1 MTSYF
6 SPGAS
11 HGSSPASSP
20 LSPPSQRST
29 ALSNRL
35 TSVLSASYA
44 DSDIRDALETLSI
57 RGIHNTAETRR
68 QLRLDVQKEVVDCN
82 AEIVRDFGKVA
93 EVRPMPDPH
102 WSTQEANARWLQ
114 QQLRR
119 IGGVITTLNQTC
131 DEMRKHI
138 SLAKQDTTPVLEE
151 ATALVAQKKET
162 ETRQQ
167 LLDAF
172 SKHFMVPEED
182 LMALR
187 SAEEPIDDVFFDR
200 LARVKQVHHD
210 CEHLLG
216 GENQRLGLEVM
227 ELSTRHLNS
236 AYQKLY
242 RWIQKE
248 FQSLNL
254 EDPRI
259 SSSIRRALRVLAERP
274 SLFHS
279 CLDFFAEARD
289 YVLSDAFH
297 YALTDA
303 MSSANGAGAG
313 GDRSVKPIEF
323 SAHDPLRYIGDMLAW
338 VHSAT
343 VSEREALEALFVA
356 DGEELARGIQAGLS
370 SEPWSRIDEEEEVVF
385 DGHKALSDLVNRDL
399 TGVSRSLRQRIELV
413 IQGHDDPVT
422 CYKVVNLL
430 SFYRT
435 TFAKLVGLR
444 SHLVDLMQILEK
456 FTLSHFETLMRDQVG
471 ALSNDHAA
479 LTPPED
485 LSPPEF
491 LLDALEGLVSLMK
504 THEASVGPE
513 EPSTESG
520 NENRFTPVLRAASD
534 PFLSLARSS
543 SDELG
548 DPTAQTIY
556 RTNIL
561 LAARATISPFAFAS
575 STHIAPLSTALST
588 LRTNLLDV
596 QHQFLLETSG
606 LQALL
611 EALEPFSKAARDI
624 ESDTETG
631 DDKPEKS
638 DQQKPHLA
646 DLANLPA
653 FQPDSLVTSS
663 QQLDDFLPSALMDAA
678 DHLKRVQSAS
688 LVQSVTE
695 DAVEAFCRDFEFV
708 EGMIIAA
715 DEARG
720 MTQVSLGTG
729 GSVFSGRSGR
739 STRKEA
745 DGKDGDEGEDEQEDQ
760 WGLRSLFPR
769 TTGEIRVLLS

>member
-6 SPGAS
+6 SGPSNGP
-11 HGSSPASSP
+11 SPSSSP
-20 LSPPSQRST
+20 LSPPTQRSS

-35 TSVLSASYA
+35 TSVLSASYV
-44 DSDIRDALETLSI
+44 DSDIRDALETLSV

-82 AEIVRDFGKVA
+82 AEIVRDFGQVA
-93 EVRPMPDPH
+93 E
-102 WSTQEANARWLQ
+102 QLQ
-114 QQLRR
+114 R
-119 IGGVITTLNQTC
+119 IGSVITTLNQTC

-138 SLAKQDTTPVLEE
+138 GLAKQDSTPVLEE
-151 ATALVAQKKET
+151 ATALMTQKKDT
-162 ETRQQ
+162 ETKQE

-172 SKHFMVPEED
+172 SKHFLVPEEE
-182 LMALR
+182 LVVLN
-187 SAEEPIDDVFFDR
+187 SAEEPVDNRFFDI

-210 CEHLLG
+210 CELLLG
-216 GENQRLGLEVM
+216 GENQRLGLEIM
-227 ELSTRHLNS
+227 ELSTRHLNT

-242 RWIQKE
+242 KWIQKE

-274 SLFHS
+274 TLFHS

-303 MSSANGAGAG
+303 VSGSNGAGAG
-313 GDRSVKPIEF
+313 GDHSVKPIEF

-338 VHSAT
+338 VHSTT

-356 DGEELARGIQAGLS
+356 DGEELARGIQAGLN
-370 SEPWSRIDEEEEVVF
+370 SEPWSRIDEEKEVAF
-385 DGHKALSDLVNRDL
+385 DGRKALSDLVNRDL
-399 TGVSRSLRQRIELV
+399 TGVSRSLRQRVELV

-422 CYKVVNLL
+422 CFKVVNLL

-435 TFAKLVGLR
+435 TFSKLVGPQ
-444 SHLVDLMQILEK
+444 SHLVELMQILEK
-456 FTLSHFETLMRDQVG
+456 FILGHFENLMKEQVT
-471 ALSNDHAA
+471 ALSTDQMA
-479 LTPPED
+479 LTPPPD

-504 THEASVGPE
+504 NHDASVRPVE
-513 EPSTESG
+513 QSESNGG
-520 NENRFTPVLRAASD
+520 NSFTPVLRAAFD
-534 PFLSLARSS
+534 PFLTLARSS
-543 SDELG
+543 SEELE
-548 DPTAQTIY
+548 DDTAQTIY
-556 RTNIL
+556 RLNIL
-561 LAARATISPFAFAS
+561 LAASATISPFSFA
-575 STHIAPLSTALST
+575 TAMHNAPLSTAIST
-588 LRTNLLDV
+588 LRTDLLDI
-596 QHQFLLETSG
+596 QHEFLLDTSG
-606 LQALL
+606 LQTLL
-611 EALEPFSKAARDI
+611 DALEPFAKSGK
-624 ESDTETG
+624 DTEQ
-631 DDKPEKS
+631 DKENNEDKP
-638 DQQKPHLA
+638 DQQKHHLA
-646 DLANLPA
+646 DLATLPA
-653 FQPDSLVTSS
+653 FQPEALVTSS

-678 DHLKRVQSAS
+678 DNLKRLQSAS
-688 LVQSVTE
+688 LIQSVTE

-720 MTQVSLGTG
+720 MTQVTLDTG

-739 STRKEA
+739 STRKTNAGDA
-745 DGKDGDEGEDEQEDQ
+745 DDENEEDDDK
-760 WGLRSLFPR
+760 WSLRSLFPR

>member
-1 MTSYF
+1 MASYF
-6 SPGAS
+6 PGP
-11 HGSSPASSP
+11 GSGPNNGAFPASSP
-20 LSPPSQRST
+20 LSPPTQRSS

-57 RGIHNTAETRR
+57 RDIHNTAETRR
-68 QLRLDVQKEVVDCN
+68 QLRLDVQKEVVDSN

-93 EVRPMPDPH
+93 E
-102 WSTQEANARWLQ
+102 
-114 QQLRR
+114 QLKR
-119 IGGVITTLNQTC
+119 IGSVITTLNQTC

-138 SLAKQDTTPVLEE
+138 SLAKQETTPVLEE
-151 ATALVAQKKET
+151 ATVLMAQKKDT
-162 ETRQQ
+162 EMKQR
-167 LLDAF
+167 LLIAF
-172 SKHFMVPEED
+172 EKHFLVPEED
-182 LMALR
+182 LMVLN
-187 SAEEPIDDVFFDR
+187 SAEKPVDDRFFDI

-216 GENQRLGLEVM
+216 GENQRLGLELM

-242 RWIQKE
+242 KWIQKE

-289 YVLSDAFH
+289 YVLADAFH

-303 MSSANGAGAG
+303 MSGANGPSS

-338 VHSAT
+338 VHSTT

-356 DGEELARGIQAGLS
+356 DGEELARGIQAGLN
-370 SEPWSRIDEEEEVVF
+370 SEPWSRIDEDQEITF

-399 TGVSRSLRQRIELV
+399 TGVSRSLRQRVELV

-435 TFAKLVGLR
+435 TFTKLVGPK
-444 SHLVDLMQILEK
+444 SQLVDLMQSLEK
-456 FTLSHFETLMRDQVG
+456 FTLGHFENLMREEIS
-471 ALSNDHAA
+471 ALSSDQLA
-479 LTPPED
+479 LAPPQD

-504 THEASVGPE
+504 THEASVRPDE
-513 EPSTESG
+513 ESDSDTE
-520 NENRFTPVLRAASD
+520 NKFTPVLRAAFD
-534 PFLSLARSS
+534 PYLTLARSS
-543 SDELG
+543 SEEID

-561 LAARATISPFAFAS
+561 LAARATVSSFSFAS
-575 STHIAPLSTALST
+575 ATHMIPLSTALST
-588 LRTNLLDV
+588 LRTNLLDI
-596 QHQFLLETSG
+596 QRHFLLENSG

-611 EALEPFSKAARDI
+611 DALEPFSKSGRDS
-624 ESDTETG
+624 ELDSENEE
-631 DDKPEKS
+631 KPE
-638 DQQKPHLA
+638 QKLHLA
-646 DLANLPA
+646 DLTTLPA
-653 FQPDSLVTSS
+653 FQPEALVTSS

-688 LVQSVTE
+688 LIQSVTE

-729 GSVFSGRSGR
+729 GSVISGRSGR
-739 STRKEA
+739 STRKTT
-745 DGKDGDEGEDEQEDQ
+745 GEDDEEEKEDQ
-760 WGLRSLFPR
+760 WSLRSLFPR

>member
-1 MTSYF
+1 
-6 SPGAS
+6 
-11 HGSSPASSP
+11 
-20 LSPPSQRST
+20 
-29 ALSNRL
+29 LSNRL

-44 DSDIRDALETLSI
+44 DSDIRDALETLSV

-68 QLRLDVQKEVVDCN
+68 QLRLDVQKEVVDSN
-82 AEIVRDFGKVA
+82 AEIVRDFGNVA
-93 EVRPMPDPH
+93 EVRISPH
-102 WSTQEANARWLQ
+102 CVRIEVPRKANALAQ
-114 QQLRR
+114 QQLKR
-119 IGGVITTLNQTC
+119 IGRVISALNQTC

-138 SLAKQDTTPVLEE
+138 GQAKQETAPVLEE
-151 ATALVAQKKET
+151 ATALMDQKTST
-162 ETRQQ
+162 ETKQR

-172 SKHFMVPEED
+172 SKHFLVPEED
-182 LMALR
+182 LMVLTA
-187 SAEEPIDDVFFDR
+187 AEDPIDDRFFDI

-210 CEHLLG
+210 CELLLG

-227 ELSTRHLNS
+227 ELSSRHLNT

-259 SSSIRRALRVLAERP
+259 SSSIRRALRVLAEKP

-289 YVLSDAFH
+289 YVLSDSFH

-303 MSSANGAGAG
+303 ISGATGAGAG

-323 SAHDPLRYIGDMLAW
+323 SAHDPLRYVGDMLAW
-338 VHSAT
+338 VHSTT

-370 SEPWSRIDEEEEVVF
+370 SEPWSRIDEHEEVTF
-385 DGHKALSDLVNRDL
+385 DGRKALSDLVNRDL
-399 TGVSRSLRQRIELV
+399 TGVSRSLRQRVELV

-435 TFAKLVGLR
+435 TFAKLVGPQ
-444 SHLVDLMQILEK
+444 SNLVDLMQALEK
-456 FTLSHFETLMRDQVG
+456 FTFGHFETLMRDQAS
-471 ALSNDHAA
+471 ALSTDHAA
-479 LTPPED
+479 LSPPDD

-491 LLDALEGLVSLMK
+491 LLDALESLLSLMK
-504 THEASVGPE
+504 SHEASVDLD
-513 EPSTESG
+513 ESA
-520 NENRFTPVLRAASD
+520 ENDSENQFTPVLRAAFD
-534 PFLSLARSS
+534 PFLTLARSS
-543 SDELG
+543 SDELN
-548 DPTAQTIY
+548 DTTAQTIY

-561 LAARATISPFAFAS
+561 LAARATVQPFSFAS
-575 STHIAPLSTALST
+575 ATHIAPLSTALST

-606 LQALL
+606 LQTLL
-611 EALEPFSKAARDI
+611 EALEPFSNTAKD
-624 ESDTETG
+624 ETETQ
-631 DDKPEKS
+631 DEQSEKP
-638 DQQKPHLA
+638 DQQKPQLA
-646 DLANLPA
+646 DLARLAA
-653 FQPDSLVTSS
+653 FQPKALVASS
-663 QQLDDFLPSALMDAA
+663 QQLDDFLPSALMDAT
-678 DHLKRVQSAS
+678 DNLKRVQSAS
-688 LVQSVTE
+688 IVQSVTE

-720 MTQVSLGTG
+720 MTQVTLGTG
-729 GSVFSGRSGR
+729 GSVISGRSGR
-739 STRKEA
+739 SSRRPGAGE
-745 DGKDGDEGEDEQEDQ
+745 DRGEDEDENEEQ
-760 WGLRSLFPR
+760 WSLRSLFPR

>member
-6 SPGAS
+6 PGP
-11 HGSSPASSP
+11 GPNNGGSPASSP
-20 LSPPSQRST
+20 LSPPTQRSS

-68 QLRLDVQKEVVDCN
+68 QLRLDVQKEVVDSN

-93 EVRPMPDPH
+93 E
-102 WSTQEANARWLQ
+102 
-114 QQLRR
+114 QLKR
-119 IGGVITTLNQTC
+119 IGSVITTLNQTC

-151 ATALVAQKKET
+151 AAALMAQKKDT
-162 ETRQQ
+162 ETKQR
-167 LLDAF
+167 LLVAF
-172 SKHFMVPEED
+172 EKHFLVPEED
-182 LMALR
+182 LMVLN
-187 SAEEPIDDVFFDR
+187 SAEEPVDDRFFDI

-216 GENQRLGLEVM
+216 GENQRLGLELM

-242 RWIQKE
+242 KWIQKE

-289 YVLSDAFH
+289 YVLADAFH

-303 MSSANGAGAG
+303 ISGANGPSA

-338 VHSAT
+338 VHSTT

-356 DGEELARGIQAGLS
+356 DGEELARGIQAGLN
-370 SEPWSRIDEEEEVVF
+370 SEPWSRIDEDQEVTF

-399 TGVSRSLRQRIELV
+399 IGVSRSLRQRVELV

-435 TFAKLVGLR
+435 TFIKLVGPKAQ
-444 SHLVDLMQILEK
+444 LVDLMQSLEK
-456 FTLSHFETLMRDQVG
+456 FTLGHFENLMREEVST
-471 ALSNDHAA
+471 LSNDQLA
-479 LTPPED
+479 LAPPQD

-504 THEASVGPE
+504 THEASVRPDE
-513 EPSTESG
+513 ESDTDS
-520 NENRFTPVLRAASD
+520 ENKFTPVLRAAFD
-534 PFLSLARSS
+534 PYLTLARSS
-543 SDELG
+543 SEEID
-548 DPTAQTIY
+548 DSTAQTIY

-561 LAARATISPFAFAS
+561 LAARATVSSFGFAS
-575 STHIAPLSTALST
+575 ITHMNPLSNAIST
-588 LRTNLLDV
+588 LRTNLLDI
-596 QHQFLLETSG
+596 QHQFFLDNSG
-606 LQALL
+606 LQTLL
-611 EALEPFSKAARDI
+611 DALEPFSKSGRDS
-624 ESDTETG
+624 EQDSENEE
-631 DDKPEKS
+631 KPE
-638 DQQKPHLA
+638 QKLHLA
-646 DLANLPA
+646 DLATLPA
-653 FQPDSLVTSS
+653 FQPEALVASS

-688 LVQSVTE
+688 LIQSVTE

-720 MTQVSLGTG
+720 MSQFSLGTG
-729 GSVFSGRSGR
+729 GSVISGRSGR
-739 STRKEA
+739 STRKTT
-745 DGKDGDEGEDEQEDQ
+745 GEDDEEEKEDQ
-760 WGLRSLFPR
+760 WSLRSLFPR

>member
-6 SPGAS
+6 SPGA
-11 HGSSPASSP
+11 GNGLSPAQSP
-20 LSPPSQRST
+20 LSPPTQRSS

-44 DSDIRDALETLSI
+44 DSDIRDALETLSAQ
-57 RGIHNTAETRR
+57 GIHNSAETRR

-82 AEIVRDFGKVA
+82 GEIVRDFGKVA
-93 EVRPMPDPH
+93 E
-102 WSTQEANARWLQ
+102 
-114 QQLRR
+114 QLRR
-119 IGGVITTLNQTC
+119 IGGVITALNQTC

-138 SLAKQDTTPVLEE
+138 SLAKQDTAPVLEE
-151 ATALVAQKKET
+151 ATALMAQKKDAET
-162 ETRQQ
+162 KQQ

-172 SKHFMVPEED
+172 SKHFLVPEED
-182 LMALR
+182 VTYLT
-187 SAEEPIDDVFFDR
+187 SAEEPIDERFFDI

-303 MSSANGAGAG
+303 MSGGPGAGAG
-313 GDRSVKPIEF
+313 GDPSVKPIEF
-323 SAHDPLRYIGDMLAW
+323 SAHDPLRYVGDMLAW
-338 VHSAT
+338 VHSTT

-370 SEPWSRIDEEEEVVF
+370 SEPWARIDEEEEVVF
-385 DGHKALSDLVNRDL
+385 DGRKALSDLVNRDL
-399 TGVSRSLRQRIELV
+399 TGVSRSLRQRVELV

-422 CYKVVNLL
+422 CYKVINLL

-435 TFAKLVGLR
+435 TFSKLVGAQ
-444 SHLVDLMQILEK
+444 SHLVDLMQTLER
-456 FTLSHFETLMRDQVG
+456 FTFGHFETLMRDQVV
-471 ALSNDHAA
+471 ALSTEQNAMI
-479 LTPPED
+479 PPGD

-491 LLDALEGLVSLMK
+491 LLDVLEELVSLMK
-504 THEASVGPE
+504 THEASVDPE
-513 EPSTESG
+513 EPTDG
-520 NENRFTPVLRAASD
+520 NENRFTPVLRAAFD
-534 PFLSLARSS
+534 PFLTLARSS
-543 SDELG
+543 SDELK
-548 DPTAQTIY
+548 DATEQTIY

-561 LAARATISPFAFAS
+561 LAAHATISSFAFAS
-575 STHIAPLSTALST
+575 ETHNSPPNYRAIFTA
-588 LRTNLLDV
+588 
-596 QHQFLLETSG
+596 HQPSRH
-606 LQALL
+606 
-611 EALEPFSKAARDI
+611 ALEPFSKTGKDGD
-624 ESDTETG
+624 SDTET
-631 DDKPEKS
+631 EKTE
-638 DQQKPHLA
+638 QQKPQLA

-663 QQLDDFLPSALMDAA
+663 QQLDDFLPSALMDATE
-678 DHLKRVQSAS
+678 HLKRVQSAS

-695 DAVEAFCRDFEFV
+695 DAIEAFCRDFEFV

-720 MTQVSLGTG
+720 MTQVTLGTG
-729 GSVFSGRSGR
+729 GSMISGRSGK
-739 STRKEA
+739 SARKNEV
-745 DGKDGDEGEDEQEDQ
+745 ENNEEEEEDEKEDQ
-760 WGLRSLFPR
+760 WSLRTLFPPNYWGDPR
-769 TTGEIRVLLS
+769 FIELIHTRFLNMKIYE

>member
-6 SPGAS
+6 PAGPSNGNGP
-11 HGSSPASSP
+11 SPASSP
-20 LSPPSQRST
+20 LSPPTSQRST

-44 DSDIRDALETLSI
+44 DSDIRDSLETLSL
-57 RGIHNTAETRR
+57 RGIHNTAGTRR
-68 QLRLDVQKEVVDCN
+68 QIRLDVQKEVVDSN

-93 EVRPMPDPH
+93 E
-102 WSTQEANARWLQ
+102 
-114 QQLRR
+114 QLKR
-119 IGGVITTLNQTC
+119 IGSVISTLNQTC

-138 SLAKQDTTPVLEE
+138 GQAKQDTTPVLEE
-151 ATALVAQKKET
+151 AGALMAQRKET
-162 ETRQQ
+162 ETKQQ

-172 SKHFMVPEED
+172 SKHFLVPEED
-182 LMALR
+182 LLILT
-187 SAEEPIDDVFFDR
+187 SVEEPVDDRFFDI

-210 CEHLLG
+210 CEVLLG
-216 GENQRLGLEVM
+216 GENQRLGLEIM
-227 ELSTRHLNS
+227 EMSTRNLNS

-274 SLFHS
+274 TLFHS

-303 MSSANGAGAG
+303 ISGGNGGGVGA
-313 GDRSVKPIEF
+313 DRTVKPIEF

-338 VHSAT
+338 VHSTT

-370 SEPWSRIDEEEEVVF
+370 SEPWSRLDEDQEVSF
-385 DGHKALSDLVNRDL
+385 DGHRALSDLVNRDL
-399 TGVSRSLRQRIELV
+399 TGVSRSLRQRVELV

-435 TFAKLVGLR
+435 TFSKLLGTQ
-444 SHLVDLMQILEK
+444 SNLVDLMQVLEK
-456 FTLSHFETLMRDQVG
+456 FTLRHFTNLMRDEVSI
-471 ALSNDHAA
+471 LSADPAV
-479 LTPPED
+479 LIPPED

-491 LLDALEGLVSLMK
+491 LLDALEGLISLMK
-504 THEASVGPE
+504 THEGSVGPDDS
-513 EPSTESG
+513 PAES
-520 NENRFTPVLRAASD
+520 NENRFTPVLHAAFD
-534 PFLSLARSS
+534 PFLTLARTSS
-543 SDELG
+543 SEVEDI
-548 DPTAQTIY
+548 TAQTIY

-561 LAARATISPFAFAS
+561 LAARATISPFEFAS
-575 STHIAPLSTALST
+575 ATHLAPLSTALST

-606 LQALL
+606 LQGLL
-611 EALEPFSKAARDI
+611 DALEPFSKSGK
-624 ESDTETG
+624 ESEPDTESNESSE
-631 DDKPEKS
+631 KPES
-638 DQQKPHLA
+638 QKPHLT
-646 DLANLPA
+646 DLTSISA
-653 FQPDSLVTSS
+653 FQPSSLVTSS
-663 QQLDDFLPSALMDAA
+663 QQLDDFLPSALMDAT
-678 DHLKRVQSAS
+678 DNLKRVQSAS
-688 LVQSVTE
+688 LVHSVTE

-720 MTQVSLGTG
+720 MTQATLGTG
-729 GSVFSGRSGR
+729 GSVISGRSGR
-739 STRKEA
+739 SGRKPGTDGDTDGDA
-745 DGKDGDEGEDEQEDQ
+745 DGDGKGQ
-760 WGLRSLFPR
+760 WSLRSLFPR

>member
-6 SPGAS
+6 SAGAS
-11 HGSSPASSP
+11 NGPSPASSP

-44 DSDIRDALETLSI
+44 DSNIRDALETLSL

-82 AEIVRDFGKVA
+82 AEIVRDFGQVA
-93 EVRPMPDPH
+93 E
-102 WSTQEANARWLQ
+102 
-114 QQLRR
+114 QLKR
-119 IGGVITTLNQTC
+119 IGSVITTLNQTC

-138 SLAKQDTTPVLEE
+138 SSARQDTAPVLEE
-151 ATALVAQKKET
+151 ATALMTQKKDT
-162 ETRQQ
+162 ETKQK
-167 LLDAF
+167 LLNAF
-172 SKHFMVPEED
+172 TKHFLLPEED
-182 LMALR
+182 LVVLT
-187 SAEEPIDDVFFDR
+187 SAGEPIDERFFTV

-210 CEHLLG
+210 CELLLG
-216 GENQRLGLEVM
+216 GENQRLGLEIM
-227 ELSTRHLNS
+227 ELSSRHLNS

-242 RWIQKE
+242 KWIQKE

-279 CLDFFAEARD
+279 CLEFFAEARD

-303 MSSANGAGAG
+303 ISGTSRAGAA
-313 GDRSVKPIEF
+313 GDHAVKPIEF

-338 VHSAT
+338 VHSTT

-356 DGEELARGIQAGLS
+356 DGEELARGIQAGLN
-370 SEPWSRIDEEEEVVF
+370 SEPWSRIDEDEAVAF
-385 DGHKALSDLVNRDL
+385 DGQRALSDLVNRDL
-399 TGVSRSLRQRIELV
+399 TGVSRSLRQRVELV

-430 SFYRT
+430 SFYRA
-435 TFAKLVGLR
+435 TFAKLVGPQ
-444 SHLVDLMQILEK
+444 SQLVELMQVLEK
-456 FTLSHFETLMRDQVG
+456 FTLGHFEALMRDQVV
-471 ALSNDHAA
+471 ALSSDHVA
-479 LTPPED
+479 LAPTED

-504 THEASVGPE
+504 AYEVSVEAD
-513 EPSTESG
+513 EPSGDTS
-520 NENRFTPVLRAASD
+520 NENPFTPVLRAAFD
-534 PFLSLARSS
+534 PFLKLARSS
-543 SDELG
+543 SDELK
-548 DPTAQTIY
+548 DTTAQTIY

-561 LAARATISPFAFAS
+561 LAARATISPFTFATA
-575 STHIAPLSTALST
+575 THLAPLSTALST

-596 QHQFLLETSG
+596 QHQYLLDTSG
-606 LQALL
+606 LQDLL
-611 EALEPFSKAARDI
+611 DALEPFSKTGK
-624 ESDTETG
+624 ESEPDAETTDEKTE
-631 DDKPEKS
+631 KP

-646 DLANLPA
+646 DLTSLPE
-653 FQPDSLVTSS
+653 FQPESLIASS
-663 QQLDDFLPSALMDAA
+663 QQLDDFLPSALMDAT
-678 DHLKRVQSAS
+678 DHLKRLQSAS
-688 LVQSVTE
+688 LAQSVTE

-720 MTQVSLGTG
+720 MTQVSTGTSE
-729 GSVFSGRSGR
+729 SVISGRSGR
-739 STRKEA
+739 STRKTETE
-745 DGKDGDEGEDEQEDQ
+745 DDEEDDEKEDQ
-760 WGLRSLFPR
+760 WSLRTLFPR

>member
-6 SPGAS
+6 AGPGS
-11 HGSSPASSP
+11 GPSNGHSTSSP
-20 LSPPSQRST
+20 LSPPTQRSS
-29 ALSNRL
+29 ALSTRL

-44 DSDIRDALETLSI
+44 DSDIRDALETLSL

-68 QLRLDVQKEVVDCN
+68 QLRLDVQKEVVDSN
-82 AEIVRDFGKVA
+82 AEIVRDFGMVA
-93 EVRPMPDPH
+93 
-102 WSTQEANARWLQ
+102 A
-114 QQLRR
+114 QLKR
-119 IGGVITTLNQTC
+119 IGSVIITLNQTC

-138 SLAKQDTTPVLEE
+138 SLAKQETTPVLEE
-151 ATALVAQKKET
+151 ATALMAQKKDT
-162 ETRQQ
+162 ETKQR
-167 LLDAF
+167 LLVAF
-172 SKHFMVPEED
+172 EKHFLVPEED
-182 LMALR
+182 LMVLN
-187 SAEEPIDDVFFDR
+187 SAEEPVDERFFDI
-200 LARVKQVHHD
+200 LGRVKQVHHD

-242 RWIQKE
+242 KWIQKE

-289 YVLSDAFH
+289 YVLADAFH

-303 MSSANGAGAG
+303 MSGANGASS

-338 VHSAT
+338 VHSTT
-343 VSEREALEALFVA
+343 VSEREALEALFIA
-356 DGEELARGIQAGLS
+356 DGEELARGIQAGLN
-370 SEPWSRIDEEEEVVF
+370 SEPWSRIDEDQEVTF
-385 DGHKALSDLVNRDL
+385 DGQKALSDLVNRDL
-399 TGVSRSLRQRIELV
+399 TGVSRSLRQRVELV

-435 TFAKLVGLR
+435 TFIKLVGPK
-444 SHLVDLMQILEK
+444 SQLVDLMQSLEK
-456 FTLSHFETLMRDQVG
+456 FTLGHFENLMREEVST
-471 ALSNDHAA
+471 LSNDSLA
-479 LTPPED
+479 LAPPQD

-491 LLDALEGLVSLMK
+491 FLDALEALVSLMK
-504 THEASVGPE
+504 THEASIRPD
-513 EPSTESG
+513 EPSDSDG
-520 NENRFTPVLRAASD
+520 ENKFTPVLRAAFD
-534 PFLSLARSS
+534 PYLTLARSS
-543 SDELG
+543 SEEID
-548 DPTAQTIY
+548 DSTAQTIY

-561 LAARATISPFAFAS
+561 LAARATVSPFSFAS
-575 STHIAPLSTALST
+575 STHMTPLSSAIST
-588 LRTNLLDV
+588 LRTNLLDI
-596 QHQFLLETSG
+596 QHQFLLDNSG
-606 LQALL
+606 LQDLL
-611 EALEPFSKAARDI
+611 DALEPFSKSGKDSEADS
-624 ESDTETG
+624 EN
-631 DDKPEKS
+631 DDKP
-638 DQQKPHLA
+638 DQKPHLA
-646 DLANLPA
+646 DLTTLSA
-653 FQPDSLVTSS
+653 FQPEALVTSS

-688 LVQSVTE
+688 LIQSVTE

-729 GSVFSGRSGR
+729 ESVISGRSGR
-739 STRKEA
+739 STQKTR
-745 DGKDGDEGEDEQEDQ
+745 EDEEEDQ
-760 WGLRSLFPR
+760 WSLRSLFPR

>member
-6 SPGAS
+6 TPGAS
-11 HGSSPASSP
+11 HGSSSAQSP
-20 LSPPSQRST
+20 ISPPSQRSS

-44 DSDIRDALETLSI
+44 DSDIRDALETLSVK
-57 RGIHNTAETRR
+57 GIHNSAETRR
-68 QLRLDVQKEVVDCN
+68 QLRLDVQKEVVHCN
-82 AEIVRDFGKVA
+82 GEIVRDFGKVA
-93 EVRPMPDPH
+93 E
-102 WSTQEANARWLQ
+102 
-114 QQLRR
+114 QLRR
-119 IGGVITTLNQTC
+119 IGGVITALNQTC

-138 SLAKQDTTPVLEE
+138 SLAKQDSAPVLEE
-151 ATALVAQKKET
+151 ANALMAQKKDT
-162 ETRQQ
+162 ETKQR

-172 SKHFMVPEED
+172 SKHFLVPEED
-182 LMALR
+182 VLFLT
-187 SAEEPIDDVFFDR
+187 SAEEPIDERFFDI

-303 MSSANGAGAG
+303 MSGGTGGGGG
-313 GDRSVKPIEF
+313 GDPSVKPIEF
-323 SAHDPLRYIGDMLAW
+323 SAHDPLRYVGDMLAW
-338 VHSAT
+338 VHSTT

-356 DGEELARGIQAGLS
+356 DGEELAQGIQAGLS
-370 SEPWSRIDEEEEVVF
+370 SEPWARIDEEEAAVF
-385 DGHKALSDLVNRDL
+385 DGRKALSDLVNRDL
-399 TGVSRSLRQRIELV
+399 TGVSRSLRQRVELV

-422 CYKVVNLL
+422 CYKVINLL

-435 TFAKLVGLR
+435 TFSRLVGAQ
-444 SHLVDLMQILEK
+444 SHLVDLMQTLEK
-456 FTLSHFETLMRDQVG
+456 FTFGHFESLLRDQIS
-471 ALSNDHAA
+471 ALSAEPHA
-479 LTPPED
+479 LIPPKD

-491 LLDALEGLVSLMK
+491 LLDALEELVSLMK
-504 THEASVGPE
+504 THEASVDPE
-513 EPSTESG
+513 EPIES
-520 NENRFTPVLRAASD
+520 NENRFTPVLRVAFD
-534 PFLSLARSS
+534 PFLTLARSS
-543 SDELG
+543 SDELK
-548 DPTAQTIY
+548 DATEQTIY

-575 STHIAPLSTALST
+575 ETHNSHLSTALST
-588 LRTNLLDV
+588 LRTNLLDI
-596 QHQFLLETSG
+596 QHEFLLETSG
-606 LQALL
+606 LQVLL
-611 EALEPFSKAARDI
+611 DALEPFSK
-624 ESDTETG
+624 ESKDGYPDAETEKT
-631 DDKPEKS
+631 E
-638 DQQKPHLA
+638 QQKPQLA

-663 QQLDDFLPSALMDAA
+663 QQLDDFLPSALMDATE
-678 DHLKRVQSAS
+678 HLKRVQSAS
-688 LVQSVTE
+688 LIQSVTE

-720 MTQVSLGTG
+720 MTQVSLGTS
-729 GSVFSGRSGR
+729 GSMISGRSGKSAR
-739 STRKEA
+739 TIEDGKEA
-745 DGKDGDEGEDEQEDQ
+745 GEEQ
-760 WGLRSLFPR
+760 WSLRSLFPR
-769 TTGEIRVLLS
+769 TTEEIRVLLS

>member
-1 MTSYF
+1 MSL
-6 SPGAS
+6 
-11 HGSSPASSP
+11 H
-20 LSPPSQRST
+20 
-29 ALSNRL
+29 
-35 TSVLSASYA
+35 
-44 DSDIRDALETLSI
+44 
-57 RGIHNTAETRR
+57 
-68 QLRLDVQKEVVDCN
+68 
-82 AEIVRDFGKVA
+82 
-93 EVRPMPDPH
+93 
-102 WSTQEANARWLQ
+102 EANTVCLR
-114 QQLRR
+114 QQLKR

-131 DEMRKHI
+131 DEMRRHI

-151 ATALVAQKKET
+151 ATTLMAQKKET
-162 ETRQQ
+162 ETKQR
-167 LLDAF
+167 LLEAF
-172 SKHFMVPEED
+172 SKHFLVPEED
-182 LMALR
+182 LMILN
-187 SAEEPIDDVFFDR
+187 SAEEPIDDRFFDT

-227 ELSTRHLNS
+227 ELSTRHLNT

-303 MSSANGAGAG
+303 MSGANGAA

-338 VHSAT
+338 VHSTT

-370 SEPWSRIDEEEEVVF
+370 SEPWSRIDEDEEVVAF

-399 TGVSRSLRQRIELV
+399 TGVSRSFRQRVELV

-435 TFAKLVGLR
+435 TFTKLVGSQ
-444 SHLVDLMQILEK
+444 SHLVDLMRALEK
-456 FTLSHFETLMRDQVG
+456 STLGHFESLMRDQVN
-471 ALSNDHAA
+471 ALSNDHLA
-479 LTPPED
+479 LTPPRD

-504 THEASVGPE
+504 THEGSVGPDE
-513 EPSTESG
+513 APADSS
-520 NENRFTPVLRAASD
+520 NENRFTPVLRAAFD
-534 PFLSLARSS
+534 PFMTLARSS
-543 SDELG
+543 SDELE
-548 DPTAQTIY
+548 DPTAQAIY
-556 RTNIL
+556 RTNVL
-561 LAARATISPFAFAS
+561 LAARATISPFEFAS
-575 STHIAPLSTALST
+575 ATHLAPLSSALST
-588 LRTNLLDV
+588 LRTNLLDI
-596 QHQFLLETSG
+596 QHQFLLDTSG
-606 LQALL
+606 LQVLL
-611 EALEPFSKAARDI
+611 DALEPFSKRSNDSEA
-624 ESDTETG
+624 DTETKAESENA
-631 DDKPEKS
+631 DHHT
-638 DQQKPHLA
+638 PHLA

-653 FQPDSLVTSS
+653 FQPDALVTSS
-663 QQLDDFLPSALMDAA
+663 QQLDDFLPSALMDAT

-729 GSVFSGRSGR
+729 ESVISGRSGR
-739 STRKEA
+739 SSRKTE
-745 DGKDGDEGEDEQEDQ
+745 GEKKGEDETEKEER
-760 WGLRSLFPR
+760 WSLRALFPR